1 MFNFGKLNNVV
12 TDEAQK
18 FVTLMQIFGIFTRAP
33 VRRSADSFQNSPTAL
48 RQSRRAANHANKL
61 LIQHIDFEFSLM
73 LSVDFKIPSD

>member
-1 MFNFGKLNNVV
+1 
-12 TDEAQK
+12 
-18 FVTLMQIFGIFTRAP
+18 
-33 VRRSADSFQNSPTAL
+33 L